1 MQLDISSTNTNTLL
15 NSYKMSRKDE
25 LFDRLLRKPND
36 FTYNELVTLLS
47 GFGYRE
53 MKSGK
58 TSGSRVAYINEESRH
73 IIRLHKPHP
82 GNILK
87 NYKIEQLIDELKRIG
102 ALQ

>member
-1 MQLDISSTNTNTLL
+1 MLL
-15 NSYKMSRKDE
+15 K
-25 LFDRLLRKPND
+25 KPND

-47 GFGYRE
+47 GFGYSE
-53 MKSGK
+53 IKTGK
-58 TSGSRVAYINEESRH
+58 TSGSSVAYINEESRH

-87 NYKIEQLIDELKRIG
+87 NYQIEQITEELKRIG